1 MENSTLPIQRL
12 RALLQMEYEA
22 EREEYRVQSE
32 QMSVERKVRR
42 GICWWPL
49 SVGRSYYNS
58 LNQLVVEVWK
68 TTDDDIDHSFEYGR
82 PVVFFTPEK
91 ILPHT
96 CTISYVEDDRM
107 VVAVG
112 SSQALIDIQN
122 VEQLGVQLYF
132 DETSYRTMFSALDD
146 VVNAKKNRL
155 AQLRDLF
162 AGQLKPEK
170 YSFAPQ
176 RFPWLNPTQEQA
188 VNEVLWAKDVAVVHG
203 PPGTGKTTTLV
214 EAIYETLHRETQV
227 LVCAQS
233 NMAVDWISEKLVDHG
248 VPVLRIGN
256 PTRVNDKMLS
266 FTYERRFESHP
277 DYTELWSLRKAI
289 RDIREQRRKGES
301 THQKLARL
309 RERAQELEMRIHESL
324 FNEAR
329 VVACTLVGSA
339 NKVMVG
345 QHFSTLFIDEA
356 AQALE
361 PACWIAIRR
370 AGRVVLAGDHQ
381 QLPATVKCYEAQKQ
395 GLGRTLM
402 ERIVEN
408 VPQCVTLLRVQY
420 RMHDQIMRFS
430 SDWFYEGKVE
440 SAPEV
445 RYRSI
450 LDWDTPMMWV
460 ESPSPEAF
468 VGTNHGRINKAE
480 AELTISVL
488 EQYVEKIGR
497 QRYTDERLDVGIIT
511 PYRLQAQYLRLLLK
525 KSETL
530 RPIRK
535 TISVNTVDGFQGQE
549 RDIVLISLVRSN
561 EHGQIGFLNDLRRM
575 NVAMTRA
582 RMKLIIIG
590 DAQTLCHHPFYRR
603 LREYIEGLKEVY

>member
-1 MENSTLPIQRL
+1 MQVMENSTLPIQRL

-122 VEQLGVQLYF
+122 AEQLGVQLYF

-233 NMAVDWISEKLVDHG
+233 NMAVD
-248 VPVLRIGN
+248 
-256 PTRVNDKMLS
+256 
-266 FTYERRFESHP
+266 
-277 DYTELWSLRKAI
+277 
-289 RDIREQRRKGES
+289 
-301 THQKLARL
+301 
-309 RERAQELEMRIHESL
+309 
-324 FNEAR
+324 
-329 VVACTLVGSA
+329 
-339 NKVMVG
+339 
-345 QHFSTLFIDEA
+345 
-356 AQALE
+356 
-361 PACWIAIRR
+361 
-370 AGRVVLAGDHQ
+370 
-381 QLPATVKCYEAQKQ
+381 
-395 GLGRTLM
+395 
-402 ERIVEN
+402 
-408 VPQCVTLLRVQY
+408 
-420 RMHDQIMRFS
+420 
-430 SDWFYEGKVE
+430 
-440 SAPEV
+440 
-445 RYRSI
+445 
-450 LDWDTPMMWV
+450 
-460 ESPSPEAF
+460 
-468 VGTNHGRINKAE
+468 
-480 AELTISVL
+480 
-488 EQYVEKIGR
+488 
-497 QRYTDERLDVGIIT
+497 
-511 PYRLQAQYLRLLLK
+511 
-525 KSETL
+525 
-530 RPIRK
+530 
-535 TISVNTVDGFQGQE
+535 
-549 RDIVLISLVRSN
+549 
-561 EHGQIGFLNDLRRM
+561 
-575 NVAMTRA
+575 
-582 RMKLIIIG
+582 
-590 DAQTLCHHPFYRR
+590 
-603 LREYIEGLKEVY
+603 